1 MKNEIDIPILREE
14 NLVAANMRRE
24 KYSITRDV
32 KAREFNDA
40 IVARL
45 LSESVIKIKCEKCGK
60 EFSVPKTE
68 DTPLKCSDCR

>member
-1 MKNEIDIPILREE
+1 MKNEIDIPVIREE

-45 LSESVIKIKCEKCGK
+45 LAETVTKIKCETCGK

-68 DTPLKCSDCR
+68 DTPLKCPDCR

>member
-1 MKNEIDIPILREE
+1 MKNEIEIPVIREE

-32 KAREFNDA
+32 KAREFNEA
-40 IVARL
+40 IMARL
-45 LSESVIKIKCEKCGK
+45 LSESVTKIKCEKCGK

-68 DTPLKCSDCR
+68 DAPLKCPDCR